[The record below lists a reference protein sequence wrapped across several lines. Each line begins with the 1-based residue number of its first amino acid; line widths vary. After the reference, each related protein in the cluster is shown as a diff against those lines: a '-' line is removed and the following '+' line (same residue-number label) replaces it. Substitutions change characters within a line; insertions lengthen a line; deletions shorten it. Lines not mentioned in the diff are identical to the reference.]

1 AAASDTEIGWSQL
14 RDDPDS
20 LVEAILDLAEANS
33 LWVFLDDLEHAP
45 PEEADALLEA
55 LSRYARNSRYLAAS
69 RGAPR
74 PGRLASG
81 RVLQVGGLDEE
92 SVLQLARLLGE
103 GRSPQEL
110 TAAARACGG
119 SPWLLQEA
127 LLSGVEVGGSRPPS
141 HESLHE
147 GLSDSARSADMV
159 LSRVEVPIPPTALDA
174 AGVTEEQWRHELSLR
189 GWLQETPAG
198 VRLHEV
204 ARHGITAGG
213 DALAPAD
220 VWLPV
225 ALELAGSAAP
235 TLRLEGIRLL
245 VEANALDPAERIL
258 DESLPA
264 LLAEG

>member
-1 AAASDTEIGWSQL
+1 MVTLPLRYRLPNPPADFVGRQEEVSSLAASLREVRVTVLVGPGGVGKTALALHTLHKRFPKRVSQTLYVSVTGQLDGSDLRRELLRALAAASDTEIGWSQL

-103 GRSPQEL
+103 GRSPQDL

-141 HESLHE
+141 HETLLE
-147 GLSDSARSADMV
+147 GLSDS
-159 LSRVEVPIPPTALDA
+159 
-174 AGVTEEQWRHELSLR
+174 
-189 GWLQETPAG
+189 
-198 VRLHEV
+198 
-204 ARHGITAGG
+204 
-213 DALAPAD
+213 
-220 VWLPV
+220 
-225 ALELAGSAAP
+225 
-235 TLRLEGIRLL
+235 
-245 VEANALDPAERIL
+245 
-258 DESLPA
+258 
-264 LLAEG
+264 